1 MQMNKTRMNRTQV
14 HFYHLNHPDNNDNY
28 DHDDNED
35 DHDHERDPDILLKK

>member
-1 MQMNKTRMNRTQV
+1 MNKTRMNRTQV
-14 HFYHLNHPDNNDNY
+14 HFYHLNHPDNNDND